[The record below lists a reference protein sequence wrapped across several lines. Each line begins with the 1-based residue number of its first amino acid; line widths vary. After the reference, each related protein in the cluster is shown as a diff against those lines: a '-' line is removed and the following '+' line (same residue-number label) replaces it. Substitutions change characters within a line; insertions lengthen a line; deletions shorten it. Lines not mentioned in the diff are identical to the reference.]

1 MLPLLEVVEKSHG
14 DIIFNDYEHVHIVIN
29 GRVLLRYHEEDPLEF
44 QYIAQYMLGKVLG
57 HPSLD
62 GGISLLGQ
70 VFPVVISTKCV
81 LIKVK
86 RQYFDQVIWPKTK
99 SFQIDV
105 RYQMLIQFR
114 LCRKLCE
121 QTLYDLLCNNGSIKL
136 FKPGQLV
143 LQIHPRSPLNRVARE
158 QYYD

>member
-1 MLPLLEVVEKSHG
+1 MLPKLEVVEKSLG
-14 DIIFNDYEHVHIVIN
+14 DIVFNDYVHVHIVIN
-29 GRVLLRYHEEDPLEF
+29 GRVLLRYHEEDPLEY

-57 HPSLD
+57 HSTLD

-81 LIKVK
+81 LIKV
-86 RQYFDQVIWPKTK
+86 RRDYFDTMIWPQTK
-99 SFQIDV
+99 SVQIDV

-121 QTLYDLLCNNGSIKL
+121 QTLYDLLCDNGKLKL

-143 LQIHPRSPLNRVARE
+143 LSIHPRSPLNKRAR
-158 QYYD
+158 Q